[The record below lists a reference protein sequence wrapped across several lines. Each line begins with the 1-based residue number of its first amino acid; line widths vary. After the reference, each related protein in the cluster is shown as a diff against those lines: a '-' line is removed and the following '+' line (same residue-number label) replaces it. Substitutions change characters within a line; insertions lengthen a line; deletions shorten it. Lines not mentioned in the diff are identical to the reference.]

1 MATVRVRDVPDDV
14 AAIIAEK
21 ANAEHKSVSEY
32 VRDLM
37 AADVQRELQRR
48 AIAQWNADLKQ
59 TQGRLGITG
68 HSTISSAD
76 AVREIRDGYDRGS
89 EGFSNPASPT

>member
-1 MATVRVRDVPDDV
+1 MATVQVRDVPDDV

-21 ANAEHKSVSEY
+21 ANAEHKSVSAY
-32 VRDLM
+32 LRDLM

-59 TQGRLGITG
+59 TQQKLGIPVR
-68 HSTISSAD
+68 STVSSAD
-76 AVREIRDGYDRGS
+76 VVREIRDGYDRGS
-89 EGFSNPASPT
+89 E